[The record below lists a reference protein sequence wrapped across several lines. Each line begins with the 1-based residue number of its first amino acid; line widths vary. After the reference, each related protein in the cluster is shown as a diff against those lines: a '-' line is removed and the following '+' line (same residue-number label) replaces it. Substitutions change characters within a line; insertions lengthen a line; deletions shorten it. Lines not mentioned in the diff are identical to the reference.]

1 MSLTVGLKGRCEAL
15 VTDTNTALAM
25 GSGALPVLATPMMV
39 ALMEGAAVD
48 ALKGHLAEGE
58 DTVGTGLEISHDA
71 ATPVEGRALTFAVT
85 AYDEAGPIGKGTHR
99 RFVVGAERFLAKAQG
114 KKGA

>member
-71 ATPVEGRALTFAVT
+71 ATPVGRGG
-85 AYDEAGPIGKGTHR
+85 AYRCGGP
-99 RFVVGAERFLAKAQG
+99 GAYLCRDCL
-114 KKGA
+114 